1 MSHPTPI
8 SPREEALRAILQT
21 REGHESSEHM
31 TIDMM
36 TWDKMVA
43 IAWDNRSQLG
53 DRREVQRE
61 LRSALLAGLGT
72 GGDDATS

>member
-1 MSHPTPI
+1 MSHPTAI

-21 REGHESSEHM
+21 REVHESGEHM
-31 TIDMM
+31 TIDLM
-36 TWDKMVA
+36 TWDRLVA
-43 IAWDNRSQLG
+43 IAWDNRSEIG

-61 LRSALLAGLGT
+61 LRSALLAGLAT